1 MNIHT
6 ATEVAYKNGY
16 AAGAEECASRLKS
29 LAKSNTTLNETDIDS
44 ILEEIL
50 QNKSV
55 EK

>member
-1 MNIHT
+1 MDIHT

-29 LAKSNTTLNETDIDS
+29 LAKSNTTLNKTDIDS

-50 QNKSV
+50 QNKCGR
-55 EK
+55 K